1 MRGRRA
7 LVHLLALVCACNGR
21 TVPEQTDGGGTTTT
35 STGADEPPA
44 TTTTGAP
51 TTSSSSGA
59 PTTGAPPV
67 PQTCGNGV
75 VEPGEV
81 CLGTPV
87 QIDATAV
94 EYVWTADLD
103 GDGRSDVLT
112 GAGVWLQR
120 EDGLEAGAV
129 PAIGPAFKIGEF
141 DGDGHGDLVAYDSEA
156 RTLALSR
163 GDGMGGFAAPIV
175 TVVSK
180 LNGILVVDVDADGR
194 DEIVGQAPEL
204 DALRTYVAGDDGLFV
219 PLAIQPMSAW
229 DSLRG
234 SGDGDGDGFPD
245 LLIGEFE
252 ETSIW
257 WGQGDGSFVAAEELL
272 PPQMYFKLADLEGDG
287 TDELLFAFAYEWWDF
302 ANYSAGALWLV
313 GAQAEW
319 PRAEVELED
328 YAVEFLAGDM
338 SNDGL
343 GDVIVAHLG
352 GPEEPVLEVL
362 CSAPGRVLS
371 RCARL
376 ALDVTPAE
384 LAALDVNGDGAL
396 DVVLAAGE
404 AGLWVVPA
412 EP

>member
-1 MRGRRA
+1 MRGRCA
-7 LVHLLALVCACNGR
+7 LVHLLALVCGCNGR

-35 STGADEPPA
+35 TNTGADEPPA
-44 TTTTGAP
+44 TTTTDAP
-51 TTSSSSGA
+51 TTSSGEA

-67 PQTCGNGV
+67 PGTCGNGI

-87 QIDATAV
+87 QIDATPV
-94 EYVWTADLD
+94 ERVSTADLD

-120 EDGLEAGAV
+120 EGGLEAGTV
-129 PAIGPAFKIGEF
+129 PAIGPAFKVGDF
-141 DGDGHGDLVAYDSEA
+141 DGDGHGDLVAHDGEA

-180 LNGILVVDVDADGR
+180 LNGIFVVDVDADGR

-204 DALRTYVAGDDGLFV
+204 DALRTYAAGDDGLFV

-229 DSLRG
+229 NGVR
-234 SGDGDGDGFPD
+234 GDGDADGDGFAD
-245 LLIGEFE
+245 LLVGESQ
-252 ETSIW
+252 ETRIW
-257 WGQGDGSFVAAEELL
+257 WGQGDGSFVAAEEPL
-272 PPQMYFKLADLEGDG
+272 PSQMYFKLADLEGDG
-287 TDELLFAFAYEWWDF
+287 TDELLFAFADVWWDF
-302 ANYSAGALWLV
+302 ATYSAGALWLA

-319 PRAEVELED
+319 PRAEVALED
-328 YAVEFLAGDM
+328 FAVEFLAGDM

-371 RCARL
+371 RCATL
-376 ALDVTPAE
+376 ALDVTPAA
-384 LAALDVNGDGAL
+384 LAALDVNADGAL